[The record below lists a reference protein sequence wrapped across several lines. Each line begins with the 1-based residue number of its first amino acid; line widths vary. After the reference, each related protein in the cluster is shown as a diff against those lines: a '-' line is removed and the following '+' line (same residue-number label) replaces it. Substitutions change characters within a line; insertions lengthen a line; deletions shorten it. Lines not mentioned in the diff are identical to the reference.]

1 MKKSLIVIIIYVNK
15 RGKVMNI
22 TNKEYVELARKAIF
36 GYKPSELIKIP
47 DELVDEVLFT
57 FSKDEEGN
65 IRKKFNQA
73 DSFILNCVDYSN
85 VNFDNFYYD
94 YMTAGGHPTLKFNF
108 ENLHNVSINPQT
120 IYQKDLRHLLLK
132 GVQIT
137 GSIEG
142 TLYSENTFDG
152 ADFTNLEN
160 KQISKSLKKI

>member
-1 MKKSLIVIIIYVNK
+1 
-15 RGKVMNI
+15 MNI
-22 TNKEYVELARKAIF
+22 TNNEYVELARKAIF

-65 IRKKFNQA
+65 IKKSFNQA
-73 DSFILNCVDYSN
+73 NPFILNCVDYSN
-85 VNFDNFYYD
+85 VNFDNFYFD
-94 YMTAGGHPTLKFNF
+94 YMSASNIFPLTFNF
-108 ENLHNVSINPQT
+108 EKLHNVSINPQT

-152 ADFTNLEN
+152 ATFNNLEN
-160 KQISKSLKKI
+160 EQVLKKSKKI

>member
-1 MKKSLIVIIIYVNK
+1 
-15 RGKVMNI
+15 MNI

-36 GYKPSELIKIP
+36 GYKPRELIKIP

-65 IRKKFNQA
+65 IKKSFNQA
-73 DSFILNCVDYSN
+73 NPFILNCIDFSN
-85 VNFDNFYYD
+85 VNFDNFYFD
-94 YMTAGGHPTLKFNF
+94 YISASNDFTLTFNF

-120 IYQKDLRHLLLK
+120 IYQKDLRYLLLK
-132 GVQIT
+132 GVKIT

-160 KQISKSLKKI
+160 EQISKSLKKI